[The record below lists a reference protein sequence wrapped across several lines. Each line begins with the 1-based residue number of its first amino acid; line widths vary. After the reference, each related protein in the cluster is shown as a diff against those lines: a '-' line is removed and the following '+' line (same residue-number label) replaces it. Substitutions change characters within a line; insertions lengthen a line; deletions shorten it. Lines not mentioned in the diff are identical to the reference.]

1 MEFRGLDQTVVVQS
15 VQPLVGGA
23 RVVVKGVSQVLH
35 TGPWHITHLIK
46 QGDVALGK
54 LQFANR
60 RRLRGGFRCLAT
72 PAIWRSLAVLA
83 AQLSAVRP
91 SLQRHI
97 RRPCAVTG

>member
-1 MEFRGLDQTVVVQS
+1 MEFRDLDQTSVVQG
-15 VQPLVGGA
+15 VQLLVDGA
-23 RVVVKGVSQVLH
+23 WVVVKGEREVPH

-46 QGDVALGK
+46 KGDVALGK
-54 LQFANR
+54 AQFAYR
-60 RRLRGGFRCLAT
+60 RRLRGGFCCLAT

-97 RRPCAVTG
+97 RGPCAVQG